1 MADDDGLGLS
11 IPITAVLDGFN
22 NAMKGVQDSVSGAMG
37 GIKSKLGEV
46 QEAFGAVG
54 LLAGNYLKGAVDSA
68 AKAQQST
75 VQLQGLLKNQGIAF
89 QDTAKDITAFTGGI
103 TKMSTY
109 SAGEAKN
116 ALINLTEKGMKYS
129 DSLKSQNALANLAA
143 GNNMDLTS
151 ASNLLAQAY
160 NGRYMQLERL
170 GIVTKEQVK
179 NGMTYQQVLDAI
191 NKRFNGAAAAQVN
204 TYAGQMKILSNNM
217 AAMKTA
223 IGTAL
228 LPVLTQLMEQIN
240 KILSPMI
247 DFVKAHAQLAAAI
260 LATTAAIG
268 TLVGGFAI
276 FQKVSTILGP
286 AVSGIVELIGGLSL
300 PIAGV
305 IAAIGALVY
314 AYTQNF
320 GGLKTFINGFI
331 SNIISLFHT
340 FSDDIKS
347 GLSIVASIQDVFT
360 KAFGPEVGDQ
370 VGNTLGM
377 IIDIFNE
384 LKSDAL
390 NIFQGIQQAFSSF
403 VDFIKTNVPNIKSVI
418 STTIDNIASVIQ
430 NIAIPLFKF
439 IITVVSTVINF
450 VKDNWGTISKVIT
463 DVFTIVSFAYKN
475 ILSPV
480 FNGILKLM
488 GDIIN
493 FVSSHQAIINAA
505 LTIFTGLVVAL
516 GVKSAITSAIMT
528 AQFIKAMI
536 QSGVESIT
544 TAGRLTIYIAQ
555 VIATGAKAVISGAQ
569 VKVSFIANIIKSGA
583 ESVIAGAK
591 IVGSFIANVIKA
603 GAEAVIAGGK
613 IVANFIASIITSG
626 AESAIS
632 GAKILLS
639 FVANMI
645 IAGTQS
651 VIAAARIGA
660 VTAAQWLLNAAMD
673 ANPIGL
679 VILAIAGLIAA
690 GVALYENWNT
700 VKSAAGTLWNDIKS
714 AFGHIADLGK
724 EAFNWG
730 KDLIGNLIQ
739 GIENSVPGLSTA
751 VSGIASVISSM
762 LHHSVPDEGPLAH
775 DDEWMGDMMDNFTKG
790 ITSNKY
796 KITNAIKGL
805 ATDMNVG
812 IKYNTMPAINNTLQN
827 TTKAPMQQSTSNPN
841 INLSMNVDGKT
852 WAQASLKYT
861 ELTQGRNNKFTAR
874 RLGVING

>member
-1 MADDDGLGLS
+1 MADDSGLALN
-11 IPITAVLDGFN
+11 IPINAVLDGFN

-75 VQLQGLLKNQGIAF
+75 TQLQGLLKNQGVAF
-89 QDTAKDITAFTGGI
+89 QDTTKDITAFTGGI

-143 GNNMDLTS
+143 GSNMDLSS

-179 NGMTYQQVLDAI
+179 DGITYQQVLDAI
-191 NKRFNGAAAAQVN
+191 NQRFSGAAAAQVN

-260 LATTAAIG
+260 LATTTAVG

-276 FQKVSTILGP
+276 FSKISSILGP

-300 PIAGV
+300 PIAGI

-320 GGLKTFINGFI
+320 GGLKTFLDGVFKTI
-331 SNIISLFHT
+331 SNLFKT
-340 FSDDIKS
+340 FTGDIKS
-347 GLSIVASIQDVFT
+347 GLSPIASIEDVVG
-360 KAFGPEVGDQ
+360 KAFGAKTQGQ
-370 VGNTLGM
+370 VSNFISNAILL
-377 IIDIFNE
+377 FN
-384 LKSDAL
+384 
-390 NIFQGIQQAFSSF
+390 
-403 VDFIKTNVPNIKSVI
+403 NIKNTAKQVWP
-418 STTIDNIASVIQ
+418 TIQ
-430 NIAIPLFKF
+430 
-439 IITVVSTVINF
+439 
-450 VKDNWGTISKVIT
+450 
-463 DVFTIVSFAYKN
+463 
-475 ILSPV
+475 
-480 FNGILKLM
+480 
-488 GDIIN
+488 
-493 FVSSHQAIINAA
+493 
-505 LTIFTGLVVAL
+505 
-516 GVKSAITSAIMT
+516 SAITSVFQVV
-528 AQFIKAMI
+528 AQLWNSVLKPIFPIILQVM
-536 QSGVESIT
+536 QSLLSWVISHWPQIS
-544 TAGRLTIYIAQ
+544 ATIGDVFKGIQ
-555 VIATGAKAVISGAQ
+555 VIWVNVLRPVLTLIIQVMGQLVQWISANWPLISNTISIVFNTIMGVIKGGLS
-569 VKVSFIANIIKSGA
+569 IIQGIWST
-583 ESVIAGAK
+583 VWPYLRD
-591 IVGSFIANVIKA
+591 IVGTVWNVIKDTVSTA
-603 GAEAVIAGGK
+603 IKAVEDIITLIMDVINGNWGKAWQDIVSLVKDVFGGVGK
-613 IVANFIASIITSG
+613 IIGDILNGIG
-626 AESAIS
+626 
-632 GAKILLS
+632 KI
-639 FVANMI
+639 FEDM
-645 IAGTQS
+645 GH
-651 VIAAARIGA
+651 
-660 VTAAQWLLNAAMD
+660 TAMQ
-673 ANPIGL
+673 
-679 VILAIAGLIAA
+679 
-690 GVALYENWNT
+690 
-700 VKSAAGTLWNDIKS
+700 
-714 AFGHIADLGK
+714 
-724 EAFNWG
+724 WG
-730 KDLIGNLIQ
+730 KDLIDNLIT
-739 GIENSVPGLSTA
+739 GIENAVPGLSTA

-762 LHHSVPDEGPLAH
+762 LHHSVPDKGPLK
-775 DDEWMGDMMDNFTKG
+775 DDDLWMGDMMDNFTKG

-827 TTKAPMQQSTSNPN
+827 TTQASAPQSQTGNNPN

-874 RLGVING
+874 RLGVTNG